1 MKGGH
6 AKCLGM
12 RVLEIIE
19 TSQGIVG
26 EARGRSIN
34 EIGAL
39 GVVENLLKGAF
50 HSGCRLWNEGRVV
63 VKMSTNK

>member
-6 AKCLGM
+6 AKRLGV
-12 RVLEIIE
+12 RILEIIE

-26 EARGRSIN
+26 ETRGCSVN

-39 GVVENLLKGAF
+39 GVFENLLKGAF
-50 HSGCRLWNEGRVV
+50 HSGSG
-63 VKMSTNK
+63 